1 MKCDEVQQLFGIYWD
16 LPEHDERRAQVQ
28 EHIRECRECAEEF
41 EMWDESNDLIR
52 LTGGVIALEPRASD
66 AIAGK
71 VMSRIYEAE
80 SWRLPIPDRIYMI
93 THKMRRNFT
102 AAILCCMTLFCF
114 SFLYSLVNGGAEN
127 GVVMNADRP
136 IYGLQPVAAA
146 SSSPGSLDVHM
157 MSSAVASLS
166 DPFLLKVG
174 PIHTISD
181 YMLAISLIGM
191 VCTLLILNWLS
202 RTRV

>member
-1 MKCDEVQQLFGIYWD
+1 MFGVYWD

-28 EHIRECRECAEEF
+28 EHIRGCRECAEEF
-41 EMWDESNDLIR
+41 EMWDESNELIR
-52 LTGGVIALEPRASD
+52 LAGGTIALEPQDSN
-66 AIAGK
+66 AIASK

-80 SWRLPIPDRIYMI
+80 SWRLPIPERMYMI
-93 THKMRRNFT
+93 TQKMRRNFT
-102 AAILCCMTLFCF
+102 AAIVCCLTLFCF
-114 SFLYSLVNGGAEN
+114 SFLYSLVYGGVKN
-127 GVVMNADRP
+127 SGSITNADHP

-146 SSSPGSLDVHM
+146 SSTPGSLDVHA

-191 VCTLLILNWLS
+191 VCTLLTLNWLS

>member
-1 MKCDEVQQLFGIYWD
+1 
-16 LPEHDERRAQVQ
+16 
-28 EHIRECRECAEEF
+28 
-41 EMWDESNDLIR
+41 
-52 LTGGVIALEPRASD
+52 
-66 AIAGK
+66 
-71 VMSRIYEAE
+71 
-80 SWRLPIPDRIYMI
+80 MI
-93 THKMRRNFT
+93 TQKMRRNFT
-102 AAILCCMTLFCF
+102 TAILCCLTLFCF
-114 SFLYSLVNGGAEN
+114 SFLYSLAYGGPENGGA
-127 GVVMNADRP
+127 VMNADRP

-146 SSSPGSLDVHM
+146 SASPGSLDVHT

-191 VCTLLILNWLS
+191 VSTLLILNWLS